1 MDNYFL
7 QHNGIDWELKKEGN
21 DKASKT
27 FKGMTKSEATQS
39 AAQFMK
45 EHSGSMKIRK
55 LDGKFEEERTY
66 PRSSDPKSS
75 EG

>member
-7 QHNGIDWELKKEGN
+7 QNNGSDWELKKEGN
-21 DKASKT
+21 SKASKT
-27 FKGMTKSEATQS
+27 FKDMNKTEATQA

-45 EHSGSMKIRK
+45 NHSGSLKIRK

-66 PRSSDPKSS
+66 PKSKDPKKSK
-75 EG
+75 G